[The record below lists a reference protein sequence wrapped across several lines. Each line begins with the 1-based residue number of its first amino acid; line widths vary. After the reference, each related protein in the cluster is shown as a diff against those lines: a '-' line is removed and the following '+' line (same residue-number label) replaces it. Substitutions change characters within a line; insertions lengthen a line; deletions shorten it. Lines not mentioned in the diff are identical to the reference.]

1 MSIKN
6 YAIDIYR
13 RKDEKFGWRFL
24 APNDLNTG
32 NGSEG
37 YATFHNA
44 RRAAIKHVQVI
55 RTKTITIKFGPEV
68 IIQLP
73 PSEPI
78 SKPPR
83 ARYASLSKPNRKLR
97 LKLTS

>member
-1 MSIKN
+1 MAIKN

-13 RKDEKFGWRFL
+13 REDQKFGWRFV

-32 NGSEG
+32 NGSQG
-37 YATFHNA
+37 YASFHNA

-68 IIQLP
+68 IVQLP
-73 PSEPI
+73 PTAAI
-78 SKPPR
+78 AKVPR